1 MFLPGLL
8 LGLASCWHRGILKT
22 FLAHPSII
30 LMPTFTHFTFASSTK
45 WCKDSAKEEG
55 AEGEGEKEKKA
66 GGETEEPFIIFSAKF
81 TLLNLLIATVAI
93 IVYCLSMASI
103 DPYNKGLNYLTIYL
117 YYSTRT
123 ANIPFILVPIL
134 GLLLTLLSLLLTST
148 RQTCCPRKWKV
159 EGCCCTCFI
168 LPRVEYGVLLARLPH
183 SHYVLGD
190 NGKPELA
197 PEYEEVKIEETE
209 MANTEEAGSK
219 ED

>member
-8 LGLASCWHRGILKT
+8 LGLATCWHRGILKS

-66 GGETEEPFIIFSAKF
+66 GGEAEEPFIIFSAKF

-93 IVYCLSMASI
+93 IVYCLSMTSI
-103 DPYNKGLNYLTIYL
+103 SPDYLTIYL
-117 YYSTRT
+117 YDTD
-123 ANIPFILVPIL
+123 ANIPFILLPIL
-134 GLLLTLLSLLLTST
+134 GLLLTLLSLLFTST
-148 RQTCCPRKWKV
+148 RQTLCGCRWKV
-159 EGCCCTCFI
+159 EGCCTCFT
-168 LPRVEYGVLLARLPH
+168 LPRVQYGVLLARLPH

-190 NGKPELA
+190 NGKPELV
-197 PEYEEVKIEETE
+197 PEYEEVQIEETE
-209 MANTEEAGSK
+209 MVNTKEAGSN